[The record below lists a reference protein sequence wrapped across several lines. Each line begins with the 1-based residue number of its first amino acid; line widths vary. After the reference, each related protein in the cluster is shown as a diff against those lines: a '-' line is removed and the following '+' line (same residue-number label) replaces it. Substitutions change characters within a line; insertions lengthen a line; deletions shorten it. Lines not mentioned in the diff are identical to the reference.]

1 MALAATGVQA
11 VGAKA
16 AAAPAAAAERE
27 VDQGALGLR
36 TVEEDLAA
44 QSEARAAVCMPP
56 VPKVESSLRR
66 GIMQA
71 QHKACGCNAGGRRR
85 REARQ
90 SSEAYLHEGLVS
102 EARPAGAA
110 VERDL
115 YAEPRASQRV
125 VHDWGRSHGLTSDPG
140 VVDGNAVDHLA
151 IDAALHVGR
160 RDETAAM
167 HHHLRRLLAR
177 ARRVADV
184 DDLRRHAVAGTVRP
198 AAM

>member
-1 MALAATGVQA
+1 M
-11 VGAKA
+11 KA

-56 VPKVESSLRR
+56 VPKVESSLSGASCKRSTR
-66 GIMQA
+66 HVGAML
-71 QHKACGCNAGGRRR
+71 GRR

-115 YAEPRASQRV
+115 YAEPRASHRV

-184 DDLRRHAVAGTVRP
+184 DDLRRQAVAGTVRA